1 MMSFSNYLPISKTLE
16 RKVPPFVLALYRSR
30 AFATPFYMFLFIFF
44 LYGPVVQRTAD
55 HNGFRYLLGPL
66 VCPILPVVYQILR
79 PYNPYR
85 GTPAILAGMVGL
97 DARDTDAQRL
107 VAIFRSTE
115 YRRFVF
121 RTSLNM
127 RIILFGCMLIVTL
140 LSFRSLN
147 WHAVS
152 PWFGQGVIGGAIAF
166 FCALGT
172 EIVTWGVRKW
182 AVQSQGAIA
191 R

>member
-1 MMSFSNYLPISKTLE
+1 MSSNNRAIPKALE
-16 RKVPPFVLALYRSR
+16 RKLPSFVLALYRSR
-30 AFATPFYMFLFIFF
+30 AFATPFYMFLTMFF

-55 HNGFRYLLGPL
+55 HNGFRYLLGPF

-79 PYNPYR
+79 PFNPYR

-115 YRRFVF
+115 YRRFVL

-127 RIILFGCMLIVTL
+127 TIILFGCMLIVTL
-140 LSFRSLN
+140 LSVRSLN
-147 WHAVS
+147 WDAVS
-152 PWFGQGVIGGAIAF
+152 PWFGQGLIGGAIAF
-166 FCALGT
+166 FCAVGT
-172 EIVTWGVRKW
+172 EIVTWGINKW
-182 AVQSQGAIA
+182 AVQSQREAA
-191 R
+191 H